1 MYSMLQVTS
10 SISNKT
16 LSSIDDKLISA
27 GEFLTSFMDRR
38 SNIECLKTFA
48 ECFDIIEWIR
58 KDTEGICYSV
68 CMHVYNACI

>member
-16 LSSIDDKLISA
+16 LSSIDEKLISA
-27 GEFLTSFMDRR
+27 GEFLTSFMDHR
-38 SNIECLKTFA
+38 SNFECLKTFA

-58 KDTEGICYSV
+58 KDTEGMLV
-68 CMHVYNACI
+68 CACMYI